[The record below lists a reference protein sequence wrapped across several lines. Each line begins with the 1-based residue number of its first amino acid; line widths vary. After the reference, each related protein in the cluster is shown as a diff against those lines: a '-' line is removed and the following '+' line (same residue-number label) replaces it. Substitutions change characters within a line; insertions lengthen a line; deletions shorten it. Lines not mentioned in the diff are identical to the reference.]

1 MGWGEH
7 GLLPTLACANAQIR
21 RRSVASRPFC
31 HAQDFCMAEF
41 YFANI
46 ENFIFRGISKFTSW
60 LRKRRELSKLLSA
73 VEGLVS
79 ATASRVNQKS

>member
-1 MGWGEH
+1 MGE
-7 GLLPTLACANAQIR
+7 
-21 RRSVASRPFC
+21 S
-31 HAQDFCMAEF
+31 
-41 YFANI
+41 YFAKT